1 MSRTPPA
8 LRALRDRLFA
18 LDPTVDFEAFLLAAT
33 REILAATGASAV
45 GVNRRFAGASR
56 DFALLVPAQ
65 GTPARLVRSLHRDPD
80 EPLSVPPQASVHD
93 AFANP
98 FLVILARE
106 TDVTPRQVFVIPVI
120 YRGKT
125 VVELELADPGPG
137 AALSVLEPVFAETAV
152 LFELAVVHARLR
164 RERHESRHLL
174 QVGKELGRTLDLADL
189 LNSVL
194 DLLRRVVPFD
204 AAAIYFLDEDGLS
217 AVHHSIRGY
226 DKEQESVVQLKMDQG
241 IVGAVARSGEGEIV
255 SEVAKDPRY
264 LMARPET
271 RSEMVVPLKSG
282 GRVIGVFNLESD
294 RPFAYNPH
302 EKELLETF
310 AGHAAAALERARL
323 LDQEKAKE
331 RLEQELVIARRIQES
346 FLPKPDPVLEA
357 RGIAGRSQ
365 FSEEVSGDY
374 YDFLER
380 PDRRIAVAVADVS
393 GKGIPAALIM
403 SSLKAAFRYEGFYA
417 VDPAVLCHNL
427 NGFLLGTLRETEFV
441 TGVFGFLDLD
451 HLRFQYC
458 NAGHDQPLLLRADGT
473 TEWLGTGGM
482 ILGAFPGLQYAWGAV
497 DLMPGDRLVLY
508 TDGVTEAHP
517 GNFQEYGTERLL
529 AVVASHANDRSEV
542 LCDAIIQ
549 DVRRYAEGASPDDL
563 TVVVLSGRDEPA

>member
-1 MSRTPPA
+1 
-8 LRALRDRLFA
+8 
-18 LDPTVDFEAFLLAAT
+18 
-33 REILAATGASAV
+33 
-45 GVNRRFAGASR
+45 
-56 DFALLVPAQ
+56 
-65 GTPARLVRSLHRDPD
+65 
-80 EPLSVPPQASVHD
+80 
-93 AFANP
+93 
-98 FLVILARE
+98 
-106 TDVTPRQVFVIPVI
+106 
-120 YRGKT
+120 
-125 VVELELADPGPG
+125 
-137 AALSVLEPVFAETAV
+137 
-152 LFELAVVHARLR
+152 
-164 RERHESRHLL
+164 
-174 QVGKELGRTLDLADL
+174 
-189 LNSVL
+189 
-194 DLLRRVVPFD
+194 
-204 AAAIYFLDEDGLS
+204 
-217 AVHHSIRGY
+217 
-226 DKEQESVVQLKMDQG
+226 
-241 IVGAVARSGEGEIV
+241 VARSGEGEIV
-255 SEVAKDPRY
+255 LDVASDPRY

-282 GRVIGVFNLESD
+282 GQVIGVFNLESD

-346 FLPKPDPVLEA
+346 FLPKPDPALEA
-357 RGIAGRSQ
+357 LGIAGRSL

-380 PDRRIAVAVADVS
+380 PDRRIAVTVADVS

-417 VDPAVLCHNL
+417 VDPAVLCQNL
-427 NGFLLGTLRETEFV
+427 NSFLLGTLRETEFV

-451 HLRFQYC
+451 RLRFQYC

-473 TEWLGTGGM
+473 TEWLETGGM
-482 ILGAFPGLQYAWGAV
+482 ILGAFPGLRYEWGSV

-517 GNFQEYGTERLL
+517 GTFREYGTDRLL
-529 AVVASHANDRSEV
+529 AAVTSHAHDRSDV

-549 DVRRYAEGASPDDL
+549 DVKRYAGSSLPDDL
-563 TVVVLSGRDEPA
+563 TVVVLSGRNEPA